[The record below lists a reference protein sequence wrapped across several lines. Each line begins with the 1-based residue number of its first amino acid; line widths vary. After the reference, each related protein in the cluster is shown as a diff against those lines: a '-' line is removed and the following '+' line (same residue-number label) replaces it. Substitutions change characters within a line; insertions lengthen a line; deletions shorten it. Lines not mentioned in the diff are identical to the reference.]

1 MALMVMA
8 AVCPK
13 CSEIRAKSRFTFQR
27 GDAVPPPKPED
38 FIPAPGQ
45 DPFSAAEP
53 HCTTCDALL
62 VIRAA
67 PVDVTNGHSNPKSNP
82 PPVQD
87 DSAVTVLF
95 AAQTGEEVK
104 EMRNIGPDKIL
115 VVTTRRIVTI
125 DINRLV
131 EGME

>member
-8 AVCPK
+8 AICPK

-38 FIPAPGQ
+38 FIPIAGQ
-45 DPFSAAEP
+45 EPFSAAEP
-53 HCTTCDALL
+53 RCTVCDATL
-62 VIRAA
+62 VIRSA
-67 PVDVTNGHSNPKSNP
+67 PVDVTNGHSNPRPSTP
-82 PPVQD
+82 SVQD
-87 DSAVTVLF
+87 EGAVTVLF
-95 AAQTGEEVK
+95 AAQAGEEVK

-115 VVTTRRIVTI
+115 VVTTRRIMTI

-131 EGME
+131 EEMP